1 MAHGVVARLIRDR
14 GFGFIRTQDGS
25 EIFFHASTLPQGVFD
40 TLAEGQE
47 LEYESDT
54 DTRGRGERAKDVRL
68 VGR

>member
-40 TLAEGQE
+40 TLAEGQDV
-47 LEYESDT
+47 EYEPDT

-68 VGR
+68 ANR